1 MRIIKNEREILEN
14 YFTILENESGYELE
28 TWTNEGV
35 DMIITIEKNG
45 DTLLEQLKEYID
57 NFDIDSEIDMYRE
70 NEEYRNNFTIKES
83 LEDFESYISYV
94 KDLIEELET
103 NKENE
108 EFLEK
113 LLDDEDM
120 EDDEDYEPLETLIG
134 VGVNDTE
141 KGLKIILVGY
151 NNNVLAEYEIEMN
164 IKGYKEIELFNVCYE
179 ISKDIKDLYYSV
191 GRIPTQEEVLNVVR
205 EVMVK

>member
-1 MRIIKNEREILEN
+1 MRIIRNEKEILEN
-14 YFTILENESGYELE
+14 YFTILENKSGYELE

-45 DTLLEQLKEYID
+45 DTLLEQLKEYIN

-83 LEDFESYISYV
+83 IKDFEDYISYV
-94 KDLIEELET
+94 KDLIEELEI

-108 EFLEK
+108 EFLEE
-113 LLDDEDM
+113 LLDDKDM
-120 EDDEDYEPLETLIG
+120 ENDEDYKSLETLTG

-151 NNNVLAEYEIEMN
+151 NNNVLGEYEIEMN

-179 ISKDIKDLYYSV
+179 ISKNIKDLYYNV
-191 GRIPTQEEVLNVVR
+191 GRVLTKEEVLNVVR
-205 EVMVK
+205 GVMVK

>member
-14 YFTILENESGYELE
+14 YFAILENESGYELE

-35 DMIITIEKNG
+35 DMIITIKKNG

>member
-1 MRIIKNEREILEN
+1 MK
-14 YFTILENESGYELE
+14 
-28 TWTNEGV
+28 
-35 DMIITIEKNG
+35 KNG

-151 NNNVLAEYEIEMN
+151 NNNVLAEYEIEVN

-191 GRIPTQEEVLNVVR
+191 GRIPTQEEVLNVVK

>member
-1 MRIIKNEREILEN
+1 MRIIRNEREILEN
-14 YFTILENESGYELE
+14 YFTIFESESDYELE

-83 LEDFESYISYV
+83 IEDFEDYISYV
-94 KDLIEELET
+94 NDLIEELET

-108 EFLEK
+108 EFLEE
-113 LLDDEDM
+113 LFDNEDM
-120 EDDEDYEPLETLIG
+120 EDDEDYKPLETLTG

-141 KGLKIILVGY
+141 KGLKIMLVGY
-151 NNNVLAEYEIEMN
+151 NNNILGEYEIEMN

-179 ISKDIKDLYYSV
+179 ISKNIKDLYYSV
-191 GRIPTQEEVLNVVR
+191 GRTLTQEEVLNVVR

>member
-35 DMIITIEKNG
+35 DMIITIEKSG

-151 NNNVLAEYEIEMN
+151 NNNVLGEYEIEMN

>member
-1 MRIIKNEREILEN
+1 MRIIRNEKEILEN
-14 YFTILENESGYELE
+14 YFTILENKSGYELE

-45 DTLLEQLKEYID
+45 GTLLEQLKEYID

-108 EFLEK
+108 EFLEE

-120 EDDEDYEPLETLIG
+120 EEDEDYKPLETLTG

-151 NNNVLAEYEIEMN
+151 NNNVLGEYEIEMN

>member
-14 YFTILENESGYELE
+14 YFTIFEDESDYELE
-28 TWTNEGV
+28 TWTNKGV
-35 DMIITIEKNG
+35 DMIITIEKDG
-45 DTLLEQLKEYID
+45 GTLLEQLKEYID

-83 LEDFESYISYV
+83 IEDFEDYISYI

-134 VGVNDTE
+134 VGVNNTE

-151 NNNVLAEYEIEMN
+151 NNNVLGEYEIEMN
-164 IKGYKEIELFNVCYE
+164 IKGYKETELFNVCYE

-191 GRIPTQEEVLNVVR
+191 GRTPTQEEVLNVVR

>member
-14 YFTILENESGYELE
+14 YFTILEDESGYELE

-151 NNNVLAEYEIEMN
+151 NNNVLGEYEIEMN

>member
-1 MRIIKNEREILEN
+1 MRIIKNERVILEHHFN
-14 YFTILENESGYELE
+14 IFENENDYELE
-28 TWTNEGV
+28 TWTNGGV
-35 DMIITIEKNG
+35 DMIITIDKNG

-57 NFDIDSEIDMYRE
+57 NFDIDSEIDIYRE
-70 NEEYRNNFTIKES
+70 NEEYRNRFTIKES
-83 LEDFESYISYV
+83 IEDFEDYISYV
-94 KDLIEELET
+94 KDLIEDLET
-103 NKENE
+103 NKENG
-108 EFLEK
+108 EFLET

-120 EDDEDYEPLETLIG
+120 EEDAEYEPLETLTG
-134 VGVNDTE
+134 VGVNNTE

-151 NNNVLAEYEIEMN
+151 NNNILGEYEIEMN
-164 IKGYKEIELFNVCYE
+164 IKGYKEMELFNVCYE

>member
-151 NNNVLAEYEIEMN
+151 NNNVLGEYEIEMN

>member
-14 YFTILENESGYELE
+14 YFAILENESGYELE

-94 KDLIEELET
+94 KDLIKELET

-120 EDDEDYEPLETLIG
+120 EEDEEYEPLETLKG
-134 VGVNDTE
+134 VGVKDTE
-141 KGLKIILVGY
+141 NGIEIMLMGMASGLLQK
-151 NNNVLAEYEIEMN
+151 YEVIMN
-164 IKGYKEIELFNVCYE
+164 IKNYDETDLFNICYE
-179 ISKDIKDLYYSV
+179 ISNEVKNLYYNNNGVPSE
-191 GRIPTQEEVLNVVR
+191 TQVKEVVR
-205 EVMVK
+205 NIMVK

>member
-14 YFTILENESGYELE
+14 YFAILENESGYELE

-151 NNNVLAEYEIEMN
+151 NNNVLGEYEIEMN

>member
-14 YFTILENESGYELE
+14 YFAILENESGYELE

-191 GRIPTQEEVLNVVR
+191 GRIPTQEEILNVVR

>member
-1 MRIIKNEREILEN
+1 MRIIRNEKEILEN
-14 YFTILENESGYELE
+14 YFTIFENKSNYELE

-45 DTLLEQLKEYID
+45 DTLLEQLKEYIN

-83 LEDFESYISYV
+83 IKDFEDYISYV

-108 EFLEK
+108 EFLEE

-120 EDDEDYEPLETLIG
+120 KDDEDYKSLETLTG

-141 KGLKIILVGY
+141 KGLKIILVGN
-151 NNNVLAEYEIEMN
+151 NNNVLGEYEIAMN

-179 ISKDIKDLYYSV
+179 ISKNIKDLYYSV
-191 GRIPTQEEVLNVVR
+191 GRVLTKEEVLNVVR
-205 EVMVK
+205 GVIVK

>member
-1 MRIIKNEREILEN
+1 MRIIKKEREILEN
-14 YFTILENESGYELE
+14 YFAILENESGYELE

>member
-35 DMIITIEKNG
+35 DMIINIEKNG

>member
-120 EDDEDYEPLETLIG
+120 EDDEDYKPLETLIG

-164 IKGYKEIELFNVCYE
+164 INKEIELFNVCYE

>member
-113 LLDDEDM
+113 LLDDEDV

-134 VGVNDTE
+134 AGVNDTE

-151 NNNVLAEYEIEMN
+151 NNNVLGEYEIEMN

-191 GRIPTQEEVLNVVR
+191 GRIPTQEEILNVVR

>member
-14 YFTILENESGYELE
+14 YFAILENESGYELE

-113 LLDDEDM
+113 LLDDEDI

>member
-1 MRIIKNEREILEN
+1 MRIIKNEREILEH

-94 KDLIEELET
+94 KDLIKELET

-120 EDDEDYEPLETLIG
+120 EEDEEYEPLETLTG
-134 VGVNDTE
+134 VGVNNTE

-151 NNNVLAEYEIEMN
+151 NNNILGEYEIEMN
-164 IKGYKEIELFNVCYE
+164 IKGYKEMELFNVCYE

>member
-1 MRIIKNEREILEN
+1 
-14 YFTILENESGYELE
+14 
-28 TWTNEGV
+28 
-35 DMIITIEKNG
+35 
-45 DTLLEQLKEYID
+45 
-57 NFDIDSEIDMYRE
+57 
-70 NEEYRNNFTIKES
+70 
-83 LEDFESYISYV
+83 
-94 KDLIEELET
+94 
-103 NKENE
+103 
-108 EFLEK
+108 
-113 LLDDEDM
+113 M

>member
-45 DTLLEQLKEYID
+45 GTLLEQLKEYID

-108 EFLEK
+108 EFLEE

-120 EDDEDYEPLETLIG
+120 EEDEDYKPLETLTG

-151 NNNVLAEYEIEMN
+151 NNNVLGEYEIEMN

>member
-14 YFTILENESGYELE
+14 YFTILENKSGYELE

-120 EDDEDYEPLETLIG
+120 EDDEDYEPLEILIG

-151 NNNVLAEYEIEMN
+151 NNNVLGEYEIEMN

>member
-151 NNNVLAEYEIEMN
+151 NNNVLAEYEIEVN

-191 GRIPTQEEVLNVVR
+191 GRIPTQEEVLNVVK

>member
-1 MRIIKNEREILEN
+1 MRIIKNEREILEH
-14 YFTILENESGYELE
+14 YFNIFENESGYKLE
-28 TWTNEGV
+28 TWTNGGV

-57 NFDIDSEIDMYRE
+57 NFDIDNEIDIYRE
-70 NEEYRNNFTIKES
+70 NEEYRNRFTIKES
-83 LEDFESYISYV
+83 IEDFEDYISYV
-94 KDLIEELET
+94 KDLIEDLET

-108 EFLEK
+108 EFLET

-151 NNNVLAEYEIEMN
+151 NNNVLGEYEIEMN
-164 IKGYKEIELFNVCYE
+164 IKGYKEMELFNVCYE

>member
-141 KGLKIILVGY
+141 KGLKIILVGH
-151 NNNVLAEYEIEMN
+151 NNNVLGEYEIEMN

>member
-1 MRIIKNEREILEN
+1 MRIIKNEREILEH
-14 YFTILENESGYELE
+14 YFNIFENESGYELE
-28 TWTNEGV
+28 TWTNGGV
-35 DMIITIEKNG
+35 NMIITLEKNG
-45 DTLLEQLKEYID
+45 DTLLKQLKEYID

-70 NEEYRNNFTIKES
+70 NEEYRNRFTIKES
-83 LEDFESYISYV
+83 IEDFEDYISYV
-94 KDLIEELET
+94 KDLIEDLET

-108 EFLEK
+108 EFLET

-120 EDDEDYEPLETLIG
+120 EEDEEYEPLETLTG
-134 VGVNDTE
+134 VGVNNTE

-151 NNNVLAEYEIEMN
+151 NNNILGEYEIEMN

>member
-35 DMIITIEKNG
+35 DMIITIEKSG

>member
-1 MRIIKNEREILEN
+1 MRIIRNEKEILEN
-14 YFTILENESGYELE
+14 YFTILENKSGYELE

-45 DTLLEQLKEYID
+45 GTLLEQLKEYID

-70 NEEYRNNFTIKES
+70 NEEYRNHFTIKES
-83 LEDFESYISYV
+83 IEDFENYISYV

-108 EFLEK
+108 EFLEE

-151 NNNVLAEYEIEMN
+151 NNNVLGEYEIEMN

>member
-94 KDLIEELET
+94 KDFIEELET

>member
-57 NFDIDSEIDMYRE
+57 NFDIDSKIDMYRE
-70 NEEYRNNFTIKES
+70 NEEYRNKFTIKES

-113 LLDDEDM
+113 LLDDEDV

-151 NNNVLAEYEIEMN
+151 NNNVLGEYEIEMN

-191 GRIPTQEEVLNVVR
+191 GRIPTQGEVLNVVR

>member
-1 MRIIKNEREILEN
+1 MRIIKDERKILEN
-14 YFTILENESGYELE
+14 YFIIFENESSYELK
-28 TWTNEGV
+28 TCTDEGV

-45 DTLLEQLKEYID
+45 GTLLEQLKEYID
-57 NFDIDSEIDMYRE
+57 NFDIDSEIDMYRKDK
-70 NEEYRNNFTIKES
+70 EYRDNFTIKES
-83 LEDFESYISYV
+83 IEDFESYISYV
-94 KDLIEELET
+94 KDLIEELEI

-108 EFLEK
+108 EFLKK

-120 EDDEDYEPLETLIG
+120 EDDEDCEPLETLVG
-134 VGVNDTE
+134 VGVNNTE

-151 NNNVLAEYEIEMN
+151 NNNILGEYEIEMN
-164 IKGYKEIELFNVCYE
+164 VKGYKEMELFNVCYE
-179 ISKDIKDLYYSV
+179 ISKDIKNLYYSV

>member
-151 NNNVLAEYEIEMN
+151 NNNVLEEYEIEMN

>member
-113 LLDDEDM
+113 LLDDEDV

-151 NNNVLAEYEIEMN
+151 NNNVLGEYEIEMN
-164 IKGYKEIELFNVCYE
+164 IKEYKEIELFNVCYE

-191 GRIPTQEEVLNVVR
+191 GRIPTQEEILNVVR